1 MSDSRN
7 HMLDRFKK
15 EFEGIWPRCQLV
27 FSSSFCARKVFLV
40 PFHIFSF
47 SFCVRK
53 VFLAPIRSFLLIF
66 SFSKSI
72 SGRLPIG
79 VVSRGQWQRG
89 KWSNVLSA
97 CQPYLQ
103 QSRSKFS
110 NTRSILVFKIP
121 AYCQYLQIC
130 SIDKTRNVQFANLF
144 WCQDIS
150 APHPVTLAIDK
161 LTKSRWDVI
170 MSSTAM
176 SPGFVF
182 MQVEYN
188 GGAQIL
194 IDCYFQLRR
203 WVSCLS
209 TWGAVIRQATVLY
222 KIDQQKMKHCWIL
235 ILKHSI

>member
-15 EFEGIWPRCQLV
+15 EFEGIWPRCRLV

-53 VFLAPIRSFLLIF
+53 VFLVSCRNFSFWFCAGKVFLVPFHIFSFSFCAQKVFLVRFHIF

-89 KWSNVLSA
+89 KWSDVLSA

-103 QSRSKFS
+103 QSRSKFP
-110 NTRSILVFKIP
+110 NTGSILVFKIP
-121 AYCQYLQIC
+121 AYCQYLRIC
-130 SIDKTRNVQFANLF
+130 SIDKTTRNVQFANLF

-182 MQVEYN
+182 MQ
-188 GGAQIL
+188 A
-194 IDCYFQLRR
+194 
-203 WVSCLS
+203 
-209 TWGAVIRQATVLY
+209 
-222 KIDQQKMKHCWIL
+222 
-235 ILKHSI
+235 